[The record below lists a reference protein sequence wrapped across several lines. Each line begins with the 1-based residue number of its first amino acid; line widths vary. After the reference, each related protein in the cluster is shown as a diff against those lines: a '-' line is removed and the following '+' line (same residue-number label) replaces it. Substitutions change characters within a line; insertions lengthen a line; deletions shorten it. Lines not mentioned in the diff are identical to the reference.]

1 MPARFGGRV
10 SSVLDVRQKDG
21 NSKNLDVTGGIG
33 LISSRLA
40 VEGPAFKEKGSFL
53 IAGRTSYVDLF
64 LKAAGKKN
72 SVKFY
77 DLNLKTNYEL
87 NKNNR
92 LFLSGYFGRDA
103 FNFSNSFGSTYGNS
117 SGNLRWNHIFN
128 DKLFSN
134 LSLVYSKYDYK
145 LSLKLLEFDWISSI
159 ENYSLKYDLKYYVN
173 DKFKLDFGAS
183 ILSYDF
189 DPEQITPTSETSS
202 INELKL
208 DQKKALENAVYL
220 NAEHKLRDKLTAQ
233 YGIRYSSFHR
243 LRGQPLSNYEN
254 NLPVVYNYDLGIYER
269 GKIVGETP
277 YKKGSII
284 ESFGNFEPRASL
296 AYQLNESFSIKTG
309 YSRTAQ
315 YIHLLSNTSSVTP
328 LDVWTPSGKYIKPQ
342 LSNQYAFGFFK
353 DFKNKKYSM
362 ETEIYYKD
370 VKNRIEYVDGSD
382 LIGNNTIERE
392 IMSGAS
398 RAYGLEFLLR
408 KNDGKLTG
416 WLAYTLSKSEQRVL
430 GSNAGG
436 KESMKGNG
444 IILLMIEHM
453 IYH

>member
-33 LISSRLA
+33 LIYSRLA
-40 VEGPAFKEKGSFL
+40 VEGAAFKEKGSFL

-159 ENYSLKYDLKYYVN
+159 ENYNLKYDLKYYVN

-189 DPEQITPTSETSS
+189 DPGQITSTSKTSS

-208 DQKKALENAVYL
+208 DQKKTLENAVYL
-220 NAEHKLRDKLTAQ
+220 NAEHKLTDKLTAQ
-233 YGIRYSSFHR
+233 YGIRFSSFNR
-243 LRGQPLSNYEN
+243 LGGQSLSNYEN
-254 NLPVVYNYDLGIYER
+254 SLPVVYNNDLGIYER

-284 ESFGNFEPRASL
+284 ASFGNFESRASL
-296 AYQLNESFSIKTG
+296 AYQLNESSSLKTG

-342 LSNQYAFGFFK
+342 LSNQYAFGFF
-353 DFKNKKYSM
+353 
-362 ETEIYYKD
+362 
-370 VKNRIEYVDGSD
+370 
-382 LIGNNTIERE
+382 
-392 IMSGAS
+392 
-398 RAYGLEFLLR
+398 
-408 KNDGKLTG
+408 
-416 WLAYTLSKSEQRVL
+416 
-430 GSNAGG
+430 
-436 KESMKGNG
+436 
-444 IILLMIEHM
+444 
-453 IYH
+453 